1 LKATVP
7 KEKRVVPED
16 YFRVMKQRKEVEGS
30 KKPRIGSGFPR
41 SSMQSVRGGRNNSPT
56 DMTTPPG
63 LSYLIQVIHPDME
76 DEEAIELIE
85 LSQETIY
92 LIDKVV
98 RQKAKAGPIGIDNS
112 EFINIEIEEEFKEKN
127 QYIQNLVDG
136 YKKKTIA

>member
-1 LKATVP
+1 MKATVP

-30 KKPRIGSGFPR
+30 KKPRIGSAFPR
-41 SSMQSVRGGRNNSPT
+41 SSLQSVRGGRNNSPT

-63 LSYLIQVIHPDME
+63 LSYLIQVIHPDMD

>member
-127 QYIQNLVDG
+127 QYI
-136 YKKKTIA
+136 

>member
-1 LKATVP
+1 MKATVP